1 MLVENYNVRF
11 PKMKGQIT
19 LAQFIMEQ
27 QKCFSEIPSD
37 MVLLLNDIAIACKR
51 ISHTV
56 NRGSINDMLGSAKTE
71 NIQGETQ
78 KQLDI
83 VTNEIMIDALKW
95 TGHLSGMVSEEV
107 DAPISIPKQY
117 LKGKYLALFDPL
129 DGSSNIDVN
138 ITVGTIFS
146 ILRGQ
151 EGVNPSLDSFLQKGV
166 EQICAGFILYGPST
180 MMILTTGQGVNG
192 FTLDQNVGE
201 FILTHVNMRIPEDC
215 SEFSINM
222 SNQRF
227 WEPAVQ
233 RYISECIQGEDGPRN
248 KNFNMRWV
256 ASMVAE
262 VYRILTRGGVFMYPY
277 DKRKPKQSGKL
288 RLMYEA
294 NPMSFIIE
302 QAGGSSSTGKE
313 RILDIIPNH
322 IHQRVP
328 VILGSKNE
336 VDKLVSYHQE

>member
-1 MLVENYNVRF
+1 MNLNIGHPSME
-11 PKMKGQIT
+11 GQIT
-19 LAQFIMEQ
+19 LMQFMIEE
-27 QKCFSEIPSD
+27 QKCIAETPSEII
-37 MVLLLNDIAIACKR
+37 LLLSNIAIACKR

-56 NRGSINDMLGSAKTE
+56 NRGSINNMLGNAKTE

-78 KQLDI
+78 KHLDI
-83 VTNEIMIDALKW
+83 ITNEIMIDLLKS

-107 DAPISIPKQY
+107 DAPISIPKKFR
-117 LKGKYLALFDPL
+117 KGKYLALFDPL

-151 EGVNPSLDSFLQKGV
+151 EGVDATFNDFLQKGMDQV
-166 EQICAGFILYGPST
+166 CAGFVLYGPST
-180 MMILTTGQGVNG
+180 MMILTTGHGVNC

-201 FILTHVNMRIPEDC
+201 FVLTHVDMKIPKNC
-215 SEFSINM
+215 AEFSINM

-233 RYISECIQGEDGPRN
+233 RYVAECIQGEDGLRN

-262 VYRILTRGGVFMYPY
+262 VYRILIRGGIFMYPY
-277 DKRKPKQSGKL
+277 DNRDPAKPGKL

-294 NPMSFIIE
+294 NPMAFIVE
-302 QAGGSSSTGKE
+302 QAGGFSSTGRE
-313 RILDIIPNH
+313 PILEITPNH
-322 IHQRVP
+322 IHQRIP

-336 VDKLVSYHQE
+336 VDRLVSYH